1 MADVAAAAEVAVRV
15 LEIPVQNSDEVV
27 AVPLDELPDD
37 AEEVEALVDVLKAE
51 KAELRLWL
59 DFAMEYYRQA
69 RCLGRFFRFIPAPE
83 PCGAL
88 PLVPVAAQR
97 PRARMR
103 CLRPAGVS

>member
-1 MADVAAAAEVAVRV
+1 MADVAAVAPEEEEPAVRV

-69 RCLGRFFRFIPAPE
+69 RRRPPARR
-83 PCGAL
+83 AL
-88 PLVPVAAQR
+88 ARGIFVAAAVAAE
-97 PRARMR
+97 PRCVWR
-103 CLRPAGVS
+103 S